1 MASNINQ
8 HNQLLTLLAAYAKR
22 LDKLYDDF
30 ITRLVSTFPYTDK
43 ELWDKLTQDP
53 LFRFDDLPYLSARL
67 QHIFNDFVN
76 NQVLCYKAGI
86 TDGVAL
92 AYSQDKVNLGKYT
105 ILQDEAIKAARA
117 AAVASFIANRM
128 SRKEGLSLSDKVWN
142 YAQLGKS
149 EVEMGISN
157 VIKDGLKAGTSAEEL
172 GRKVRQYLNNPTMM
186 YRRYW
191 VNVALAGGG
200 KKKVARWYRRYIDE
214 KTGKVTFKQ
223 EPLEK
228 VGTGVYRSARMNS
241 YRLMRTEINMSYHKA
256 NASRWAKEPFVY
268 GIRVWLSPQHPK
280 EDICDDL
287 EGYYPADFCFT
298 GWHPNCMCA
307 SAPLTLYGDEKRD
320 FYRRLMKG
328 EDMSNFHSKNEITK
342 ENMNPNWWKYID
354 EEHKN
359 IIKAAER
366 GKLAYHLR
374 DNQLYWLD
382 KFSPAEREKMGLS
395 PMSDK
400 DRIAQI
406 AAARHAART
415 PEQAKDIADRW
426 HEHKR
431 IDALIR
437 QAEPL
442 IADLK
447 EYPAVTRWRMLQ
459 TAVDERDG
467 RALSNFLS
475 DKLVLKKL
483 EYEKMITPEELK
495 WSNYVKNFI
504 STKSATVVHNTMAN
518 IVKEAREEK
527 SAKDAIDYLKGNMK
541 KRLLPNLV
549 GDEVKVFQ
557 PMLDREVRRMQDWF
571 DYKSYAK
578 SMDMLT
584 ELVNKNAATIGG
596 AFKPL
601 PFTSSDFYFQ
611 DIKKMRSLVNDK
623 YYDAYM
629 NLLKWNNASEF
640 VAASRSPIVHQLYD
654 GILNAYKTQGFTSDV
669 EDMVNKLLDNIER
682 LKKEAEKKMSFAYM
696 QKDFAT
702 TSDIEETL
710 KSINATL
717 HGLDKW
723 FQNGDCRLF
732 VEKNK
737 RYNGCTMMDGRI
749 WLTQPRIDK
758 SLSAF
763 QKLAQKKAAEFTE
776 EEADAMATFWHEITH
791 NRNIPGNMRLTSL
804 QTRYMELANEYVA
817 RNTLPE
823 FYAKLGVK
831 DMPHKEFILTR
842 ESTGYNTMVTN
853 YEYVVKT
860 LDLDKDKVL
869 SSLKKSLFENKYDEQ
884 KESLINA
891 LIDGGIKMANGKPV
905 KKSTLNSLMGIV
917 KDQKNKTL
925 YSDIKHQ
932 FIDVK
937 KEDAI
942 KKWLKEKG
950 LKAD

>member
-1 MASNINQ
+1 MASNPAQ
-8 HNQLLTLLAAYAKR
+8 HNQLLALFAAYVKR

-30 ITRLVSTFPYTDK
+30 VTRLISSLPLSEQEVM
-43 ELWDKLTQDP
+43 EKLMQDP
-53 LFRFDDLPYLSARL
+53 LFRFDELPYLSARL
-67 QHIFNDFVN
+67 QHIFDDYVN
-76 NQVLCYKAGI
+76 NQVLCYKGGI

-354 EEHKN
+354 DNHKN

-395 PMSDK
+395 PVSDK

-437 QAEPL
+437 QADPL

-447 EYPAVTRWRMLQ
+447 EYPAVARWRMLQ

-483 EYEKMITPEELK
+483 AYEKMITPEELK

-504 STKSATVVHNTMAN
+504 SSKSATTVHNTMVN
-518 IVKEAREEK
+518 IVKEARKEK
-527 SAKDAIDYLKGNMK
+527 SAEDAIDYLKGNMK
-541 KRLLPNLV
+541 KRLLANLV
-549 GDEVKVFQ
+549 GDETMVFQ

-601 PFTSSDFYFQ
+601 PFTSADFYFQ
-611 DIKKMRSLVNDK
+611 DINKMRSLINDK

-654 GILNAYKTQGFTSDV
+654 GILNAYKTQSFTSDV

-737 RYNGCTMMDGRI
+737 RCNGCTMMDGRI

-763 QKLAQKKAAEFTE
+763 QKLAQKKAAEITE

-791 NRNIPGNMRLTSL
+791 NRNIPGNMLLTSL

-842 ESTGYNTMVTN
+842 ESTNYNTMVTN

-860 LDLDKDKVL
+860 LDLDKGKVL

>member
-30 ITRLVSTFPYTDK
+30 ITRLIASLPLSEQEVM
-43 ELWDKLTQDP
+43 EKLMQDP
-53 LFRFDDLPYLSARL
+53 LFRFDELPYLSARL
-67 QHIFNDFVN
+67 QHIFDDYVN

-191 VNVALAGGG
+191 VNVALADGG

-354 EEHKN
+354 DNHKN

-395 PMSDK
+395 PVSDK

-437 QAEPL
+437 QADPL

-447 EYPAVTRWRMLQ
+447 EYPAVARWRMLQ